1 MVNIVNIKSYDEDI
15 ALNLSQEIDKD
26 AWEIHKQN

>member
-15 ALNLSQEIDKD
+15 ALNSSQKTDKD